1 MTPVVLGALALV
13 LAGPVPWLLL
23 RLPWLRRTPA
33 AALLLWQSVALAA
46 VLAALGAGVSLATAL
61 ARDGRVDD
69 LLGTPVATVV
79 AALVALLTLT
89 VAGRLLLSGHR
100 VGTELRALRRRH
112 REQVDLVASREGD
125 GLHILEHPLPVA
137 WCLPG
142 MRGRRIVVSE
152 GLLRAL
158 PAEQAAAVVAHEREH
173 LRSRHDLVL
182 EAFTVLHRAFP
193 GWVASAPALREAAL
207 LVEVLADRAARR
219 EYGARALAG
228 ALVAVSTAGTP
239 EGSLGVAGE
248 GSDLLVRVR
257 LAGEDRPRRVQ
268 AALLVLTAAGL
279 LALPT
284 ALVVWPWAADLLA
297 A

>member
-1 MTPVVLGALALV
+1 MTPVVLGGLALL

-23 RLPWLRRTPA
+23 RAPGLRRTPA

-46 VLAALGAGVSLATAL
+46 VLSALGAGVSLVTTFV
-61 ARDGRVDD
+61 RDGAADD
-69 LLGTPVATVV
+69 LVGAPWATVLAV
-79 AALVALLTLT
+79 AVGLLTLT

-112 REQVDLVASREGD
+112 RRQVDLVASREGEE
-125 GLHILEHPLPVA
+125 LHVLEHPLPVA

-152 GLLRAL
+152 GLLETL
-158 PAEQAAAVVAHEREH
+158 PPDQAAAVIEHERAH

-207 LVEVLADRAARR
+207 LVEVLADRAAQR

-228 ALVAVSTAGTP
+228 ALVAVSAAGTP
-239 EGSLGVAGE
+239 EGSLGAAGE
-248 GSDLLVRVR
+248 GSDLLARVR
-257 LAGEDRPRRVQ
+257 LAGEARPRRLQ
-268 AALLVLTAAGL
+268 ASLLILTAAGL

-284 ALVVWPWAADLLA
+284 ALVVWPWAADLLGA
-297 A
+297 